1 MISAAPSRDPRMDA
15 TGEDAVPPV
24 SPGQARM
31 VIGAALLAVFV
42 GSLDLTVIATLLP
55 TMVSDLQINT
65 ADLDRYIWVV
75 SGYLLA
81 YMVTIPVLGR
91 VSDLIGRKMVFAAAL
106 AIFVVGSVLTARATG
121 LAR

>member
-1 MISAAPSRDPRMDA
+1 MIGAAPSSDERTETAGAHDEP
-15 TGEDAVPPV
+15 AVTPA
-24 SPGQARM
+24 QARL

-42 GSLDLTVIATLLP
+42 GSLDLTVFATLLP

-65 ADLDRYIWVV
+65 ADLDRYMWVV

-91 VSDLIGRKMVFAAAL
+91 ISDLIGRKAVFAAAL

-121 LAR
+121 